1 MFQQGYLNLF
11 AMDINKMR
19 IGVCI
24 PGHTNHLQYLQKCLE
39 SIEQQTVK
47 PTVISISISSHT
59 GGTPLPPIQCSIPM
73 KISVTPNTACAGKN
87 RNIAAKAIE
96 DEVDILSFVD
106 MDDWMHPQRLEIAEK
121 AFAENPVDCFLHFF
135 QTENKCEYYNLQV
148 ADYQWEEPTKLFF
161 TDCFLPSRDCICGRV
176 EVLPN
181 THTITGSTKG
191 HITESV
197 KAWKASPFPEGYG
210 LGEDCEN
217 LYRLYEKGFKP
228 LYCPDKLS
236 LYFK

>member
-1 MFQQGYLNLF
+1 
-11 AMDINKMR
+11 MR

-24 PGHTNHLQYLQKCLE
+24 PGHANHLQYLQKCLE

-59 GGTPLPPIQCSIPM
+59 GTPLPPIKCSLPM
-73 KISVTPNTACAGKN
+73 KISVTPNAACAGKN

-96 DEVDILSFVD
+96 DEVDIFSFMD
-106 MDDWMHPQRLEIAEK
+106 MDDWMHPQRLEIIEK

-135 QTENKCEYYNLQV
+135 QTENKSESLDLQV
-148 ADYQWEEPTKLFF
+148 ADYKWEEPTKLFF
-161 TDCFLPSRDCICGRV
+161 TDCFSASRDCICGRV
-176 EVLPN
+176 EVLPG
-181 THTITGSTKG
+181 THDTTGSTKG

-197 KAWKASPFPEGYG
+197 KAWRASPFPEGYG

-228 LYCPDKLS
+228 AYCPDKLS

>member
-1 MFQQGYLNLF
+1 
-11 AMDINKMR
+11 MR

-24 PGHTNHLQYLQKCLE
+24 PGHTDHLQYLQKCLE

-59 GGTPLPPIQCSIPM
+59 SILPPIQCSIPL
-73 KISVTPNTACAGKN
+73 KISATPNAACAGKN

-106 MDDWMHPQRLEIAEK
+106 MDDWMHPQRLEMAEK
-121 AFAENPVDCFLHFF
+121 AFAENAADCFLHFF
-135 QTENKCEYYNLQV
+135 EIVPKQHFHELSV
-148 ADYQWEEPTKLFF
+148 ADYKWSEPTQKLF
-161 TDCFLPSRDCICGRV
+161 TDCFSASRDCICGRV
-176 EVLPN
+176 EVLPG
-181 THTITGSTKG
+181 TYEQTGSTKG

-210 LGEDCEN
+210 IGEDCEN
-217 LYRLYEKGFKP
+217 LYRLYQKGFKP
-228 LYCPDKLS
+228 VYCPDKLS

>member
-1 MFQQGYLNLF
+1 
-11 AMDINKMR
+11 MR

-24 PGHTNHLQYLQKCLE
+24 PGHANHLQYLQKCLV

-59 GGTPLPPIQCSIPM
+59 GILPPIQCSIPL
-73 KISVTPNTACAGKN
+73 KISVTPNAACAGKN

-106 MDDWMHPQRLEIAEK
+106 MDDWMHPQRLEIAAK
-121 AFAENPVDCFLHFF
+121 AFAENAADCFLHFF
-135 QTENKCEYYNLQV
+135 EVVSKQSFHELSVT
-148 ADYQWEEPTKLFF
+148 DYKWIEPTQKLF
-161 TDCFLPSRDCICGRV
+161 TDCFSASRDCICGRV
-176 EVLPN
+176 EVTGIPEGN
-181 THTITGSTKG
+181 NTGSTKG

-197 KAWKASPFPEGYG
+197 KAWRSSPFPEGYG
-210 LGEDCEN
+210 IGEDCEN

-228 LYCPDKLS
+228 VYCPDKLS